1 MADLV
6 TTTIIYGVPPADGA
20 RAFGIV
26 SADPR
31 SKTEENYTRQNQEVQ
46 VENIR
51 GREDTVSL
59 DTAGFQF
66 YTIPTKYKGDFLDEE
81 EIKRE
86 YFPES
91 EELLKKLTGA
101 SKVFNFDY
109 TVRHYQPH
117 QPDTGPFIRQPVPRV
132 HVDQTLEAAIARVH
146 RHFPEEASVLLERR
160 FQIINL
166 WRPISVPALDWP
178 LALCDFRSVD
188 PENDLFPV
196 VRFFPHHQS
205 EAYSVKNNPNHKWKY
220 LRGMTPDEFVLVK
233 CCDSIQDGS
242 VARFAAHAAF
252 QDPTTPQGAPHRQSI
267 EIRFLVFYD

>member
-31 SKTEENYTRQNQEVQ
+31 SKPEENYTRQNQEVQ

-109 TVRHYQPH
+109 SAYLE
-117 QPDTGPFIRQPVPRV
+117 IVP
-132 HVDQTLEAAIARVH
+132 I
-146 RHFPEEASVLLERR
+146 
-160 FQIINL
+160 
-166 WRPISVPALDWP
+166 PIL
-178 LALCDFRSVD
+178 
-188 PENDLFPV
+188 
-196 VRFFPHHQS
+196 H
-205 EAYSVKNNPNHKWKY
+205 
-220 LRGMTPDEFVLVK
+220 
-233 CCDSIQDGS
+233 
-242 VARFAAHAAF
+242 
-252 QDPTTPQGAPHRQSI
+252 
-267 EIRFLVFYD
+267 